1 MNIFPIITYTLIKER
16 LQTRTYDK
24 VTNSLEVIS
33 GTLPERI
40 ITERLGILMKVLF
53 HQQPCIPAETDSI
66 IDDPKLTLQEELAK
80 SRFALEIA
88 YSNFDN
94 VTDPD
99 LIDCYIYE
107 VNAVMKRYKYL
118 LEKAAETDA
127 LTENKQGEAY
137 RALSLFS

>member
-1 MNIFPIITYTLIKER
+1 MR
-16 LQTRTYDK
+16 
-24 VTNSLEVIS
+24 
-33 GTLPERI
+33 
-40 ITERLGILMKVLF
+40 VLF
-53 HQQPCIPAETDSI
+53 HQQPCIPAETNTIVDEH
-66 IDDPKLTLQEELAK
+66 KMTLQEELAK

-118 LEKAAETDA
+118 LERAAETNM
-127 LTENKQGEAY
+127 LTESNQGEAY

>member
-1 MNIFPIITYTLIKER
+1 MR
-16 LQTRTYDK
+16 
-24 VTNSLEVIS
+24 
-33 GTLPERI
+33 
-40 ITERLGILMKVLF
+40 VLF
-53 HQQPCIPAETDSI
+53 HQQPSVPADS
-66 IDDPKLTLQEELAK
+66 DPVVDTHRMTIQEELEQ

-118 LEKAAETDA
+118 LSQAAAMELVPASKRRET
-127 LTENKQGEAY
+127 L
-137 RALSLFS
+137 